1 MLTEISQGF
10 IPPNIY
16 NKNKKTYFQ
25 SNYALVGKFT
35 AKRSRKRS
43 KSVAVGKIEIFF
55 FQKEPLERHWRRKFS
70 LFLPK
75 SISTIVKNIFNEGN
89 VWKKFFKVK
98 KIKKLKKK
106 IRFFRYFHFSEG
118 FSHFLWQKKFGG
130 SFWRLYTYNPT
141 IKAHMLPPLLRPLI
155 LAAFPTLKQF

>member
-55 FQKEPLERHWRRKFS
+55 FEKEPLERH
-70 LFLPK
+70 
-75 SISTIVKNIFNEGN
+75 
-89 VWKKFFKVK
+89 
-98 KIKKLKKK
+98 
-106 IRFFRYFHFSEG
+106 
-118 FSHFLWQKKFGG
+118 
-130 SFWRLYTYNPT
+130 
-141 IKAHMLPPLLRPLI
+141 
-155 LAAFPTLKQF
+155 

>member
-43 KSVAVGKIEIFF
+43 KSVAVGKIENFF

-70 LFLPK
+70 LFFPK
-75 SISTIVKNIFNEGN
+75 SISTIVKIIFNEGN

-98 KIKKLKKK
+98 KTKKLKKK
-106 IRFFRYFHFSEG
+106 KEIFPRFWFQWRIWSLFVT
-118 FSHFLWQKKFGG
+118 KKFWGE
-130 SFWRLYTYNPT
+130 FLE
-141 IKAHMLPPLLRPLI
+141 IKYI
-155 LAAFPTLKQF
+155 